1 MHDKTSRSGNLHNA
15 IVQTMNVLDDIKD
28 IRDELNIINSVVQ
41 EQKTVWS
48 QLFNQSRGSS
58 TRNDAPKDGHE
69 GYQWSNTDPD
79 YVLKRVKDLLQ
90 EAEETEHN
98 VSRYRGILEPKR
110 MLMPFQITSVL
121 ELEMNQLSLS
131 EAEESRMQGKILMAF
146 TIVTIL
152 FVSFLE
158 AISKDGM

>member
-1 MHDKTSRSGNLHNA
+1 MNDKTSRSGNLHNA

-28 IRDELNIINSVVQ
+28 IRDELNIINSIVQ

-58 TRNDAPKDGHE
+58 TRNGTEKDGNE
-69 GYQWSNTDPD
+69 SSQWSNTDPT

-98 VSRYRGILEPKR
+98 VSPHRNLR
-110 MLMPFQITSVL
+110 M
-121 ELEMNQLSLS
+121 
-131 EAEESRMQGKILMAF
+131 
-146 TIVTIL
+146 
-152 FVSFLE
+152 
-158 AISKDGM
+158 

>member
-1 MHDKTSRSGNLHNA
+1 MRRDFREAMKVKSSRSENLHDD
-15 IVQTMNVLDDIKD
+15 IVQAMHVLDDIKD

-58 TRNDAPKDGHE
+58 TWNDAPKDGHE
-69 GYQWSNTDPD
+69 SYQWSNTDPD

-98 VSRYRGILEPKR
+98 VSRYKGIYY
-110 MLMPFQITSVL
+110 I
-121 ELEMNQLSLS
+121 N
-131 EAEESRMQGKILMAF
+131 GY
-146 TIVTIL
+146 
-152 FVSFLE
+152 
-158 AISKDGM
+158 